1 MNKQL
6 TAKSIEQGSG
16 DRKCNRV
23 LKLGLDVHYR
33 QVTADRTRYEARGK
47 GLLCAQGIEVQ
58 GQWWQPQPWKE
69 LKTHGRF
76 QAWMETQLKGWRRKL
91 LSAGAEK
98 NAPDKSDAPEA
109 SKERNAG
116 IRRSIFT
123 NPFVNWRED

>member
-16 DRKCNRV
+16 ERKCNRV

-33 QVTADRTRYEARGK
+33 QVTADRTRYETRGK

-58 GQWWQPQPWKE
+58 GRWWQPQPWKE

-76 QAWMETQLKGWRRKL
+76 QARMEIQLKGWRRKL
-91 LSAGAEK
+91 LSAGAGK
-98 NAPDKSDAPEA
+98 KTRRIKATRQKQAKTGMPESGGA
-109 SKERNAG
+109 YLQ
-116 IRRSIFT
+116 ILL
-123 NPFVNWRED
+123 